1 MRLPA
6 EVVEGAF
13 AFALLEVQAED
24 QQMSLLDKSFV
35 KDENLMARNIA
46 GETLIVPIRNSIGDL
61 NSIYTLNEV
70 GARVWQLIDG
80 RRSVNQIAA
89 VISTEYDVAGELAK
103 TDVLEL
109 LDSMQEAGLVRAI
122 EESKA

>member
-1 MRLPA
+1 
-6 EVVEGAF
+6 
-13 AFALLEVQAED
+13 
-24 QQMSLLDKSFV
+24 MSVLDKAFV
-35 KDENLMARNIA
+35 KDDNLMARNIA

-80 RRSVNQIAA
+80 QRSVNQIAA
-89 VISTEYDVAGELAK
+89 AISAEYTVEDSEAA

-109 LDSMQEAGLVRAI
+109 LDSMAEAGLVRLV
-122 EESKA
+122 EEGTA